1 MLAAVM
7 VSTNILSSHLIA
19 IQDSEIK
26 IPSNFVKLVSFLST
40 NIRPDGSSFIF
51 GLKDVNTFEE
61 LKAKLI
67 GLKTELNDSK
77 ASFSSSFPKTYALM
91 GGDHLGYNKFLHS
104 LEYLCKHE
112 TPVSFLIALL
122 GFISDVGTHLNR
134 TDHMVSS
141 GMLYTT
147 VFTNNSS
154 RILSHNNYMKV
165 SESVMA
171 YFGDGEFSVLH
182 ALICVLF
189 IDSVTITV
197 PGVKEPILKGVPTN
211 AKFINF

>member
-1 MLAAVM
+1 M
-7 VSTNILSSHLIA
+7 VSTNILSSHLNS

-26 IPSNFVKLVSFLST
+26 IPSSFVKIVSFLST

-61 LKAKLI
+61 LKAMLVK
-67 GLKTELNDSK
+67 LKTNLNDSK
-77 ASFSSSFPKTYALM
+77 ASFQTSFPKTHALM

-104 LEYLCKHE
+104 LDYLCKHE
-112 TPVSFLIALL
+112 TPVAFLIALL

-134 TDHMVSS
+134 TDHMVPSS
-141 GMLYTT
+141 TLYTA

-182 ALICVLF
+182 ALICTFF
-189 IDSVTITV
+189 IDSVTITI
-197 PGVKEPILKGVPTN
+197 PGVKEPVTKGVPTN